1 MTARSPNDSHAEEAE
16 AASGVTLSRS
26 QCFAAFA
33 PESIAPYL
41 EHVWLGVP
49 EDAAERGCVN
59 DDAVRIPL
67 SALGSHRTELLD
79 AMVLVYGGDAELH
92 ARALLSQW
100 SKYYFGLA
108 APAGIV
114 AARLLRRPLDM
125 SPARTQIVLRAGMPT
140 ALYFAVDALK
150 PAIDDPARRYAPMVD
165 HLREVIDTLAGMA
178 RIAPRVLWS
187 NVGNLLDYLLEQC
200 ALLPGEE
207 DDHGDAGWLFGPTD
221 ADGEPNPLRMPVR
234 EVKPRSALLPSPF
247 RARRVCCVRYEIPG
261 ETQLCTSC
269 PLLLTLRDEEIA
281 LQNAVP

>member
-1 MTARSPNDSHAEEAE
+1 MTACSPDDSHAETMLA
-16 AASGVTLSRS
+16 RS

-33 PESIAPYL
+33 PEPIAPYL
-41 EHVWLGVP
+41 EHVWLGEP
-49 EDAAERGCVN
+49 EGAAEPCGLN

-67 SALGSHRTELLD
+67 AALGAHRDELLD
-79 AMVLVYGGDAELH
+79 AMVLLYGGDAELH

-125 SPARTQIVLRAGMPT
+125 SPARTQLVLRAGVPA
-140 ALYFAVDALK
+140 ALHFAVDALK
-150 PAIDDPARRYAPMVD
+150 PAVDDPASRYAPMVD
-165 HLREVIDTLAGMA
+165 HLREVIDMLTDMT

-187 NVGNLLDYLLEQC
+187 NAGNLLDYLLEQC

-207 DDHGDAGWLFGPTD
+207 DDHGDAAWLFGPTG
-221 ADGEPNPLRMPVR
+221 AGSEPNPLRMPVR
-234 EVKPRSALLPSPF
+234 QVTPRSALLPSPF
-247 RARRVCCVRYEIPG
+247 RSRRVCCVRYEIPG

-269 PLLLTLRDEEIA
+269 PLLLTMRDEELA